1 MELSGNLIS
10 LHALALLAMTKMAHS
25 IKEKRTEQ
33 QAAAENLIRW
43 HRFIINQHA
52 QNQCPDWL
60 KQH

>member
-43 HRFIINQHA
+43 HRFIINHYA
-52 QNQCPDWL
+52 QP
-60 KQH
+60 